1 MQYKIP
7 VQIENEDP
15 ILLWLSLKQLWI
27 IMWGFWIA
35 YGLFKSLEWS
45 TGAEIAAIPAIFIV
59 AVTLFVAL
67 FKQYEM
73 TFLPFILAILRFN
86 INFKERSWKSGI
98 DSFSALDIWI
108 VVQSDA
114 KKEDVVDMKTKAE
127 KIQSLEDNLQKI

>member
-27 IMWGFWIA
+27 IMWGFWVA
-35 YGLFKSLEWS
+35 YGLFKSLEPS

-86 INFKERSWKSGI
+86 INFKERSWKSWI
-98 DSFSALDIWI
+98 DSFSALDIGI
-108 VVQSDA
+108 VIQSDA

-127 KIQSLEDNLQKI
+127 KIQSLEDNLLKI

>member
-35 YGLFKSLEWS
+35 YGVFKSLEPS
-45 TGAEIAAIPAIFIV
+45 TWAEIAAIPAIFIV

-73 TFLPFILAILRFN
+73 TFLPFVLAILRYN
-86 INFKERSWKSGI
+86 INFKERSWKSAV
-98 DSFSALDIWI
+98 DSFSALDIGI
-108 VVQSDA
+108 IVQSDA
-114 KKEDVVDMKTKAE
+114 KKEDIVDLKTKAE
-127 KIQSLEDNLQKI
+127 KIQSLENNLEKI

>member
-27 IMWGFWIA
+27 IMWWFGIA
-35 YGLFKSLEWS
+35 YWIFKSLEPNTW
-45 TGAEIAAIPAIFIV
+45 AEIAAIPSLIVVAI
-59 AVTLFVAL
+59 TLFVAL

-73 TFLPFILAILRFN
+73 TFLPFILSLLRFN

-98 DSFSALDIWI
+98 DSFSPLDIWI
-108 VVQSDA
+108 I
-114 KKEDVVDMKTKAE
+114 VDNNNKQEQQIDLKTRSE
-127 KIQSLEDNLQKI
+127 KIKSLEDNLNKI

>member
-114 KKEDVVDMKTKAE
+114 KKEDLVDMKTKAE

>member
-27 IMWGFWIA
+27 IMGGFWIA
-35 YGLFKSLEWS
+35 YGIFKSLEKS
-45 TGAEIAAIPAIFIV
+45 TWAEIAAIPSIFIV

-86 INFKERSWKSGI
+86 INFKERSWKPGV
-98 DSFSALDIWI
+98 DSFWPLDIGI
-108 VVQSDA
+108 IVQSDS

-127 KIQSLEDNLQKI
+127 KIQSLENNLEKI

>member
-15 ILLWLSLKQLWI
+15 ILLGLSLKQLGI
-27 IMWGFWIA
+27 IMGGFGIA
-35 YGLFKSLEWS
+35 YGLFKSLEPS

-98 DSFSALDIWI
+98 DSFSALDIGI
-108 VVQSDA
+108 IVQSDT
-114 KKEDVVDMKTKAE
+114 KKEDIVDMKTKAE
-127 KIQSLEDNLQKI
+127 KIQSLEDNLLKI